1 MALMRKHTCPYCKGE
16 GFVSKK
22 KAGAVVIA
30 RDRKKHNLVMKE
42 VNRRARA
49 RAKQKELAGK

>member
-22 KAGAVVIA
+22 KAGKVVIA
-30 RDRKKHNLVMKE
+30 RDRTKHNLAMRE

-49 RAKQKELAGK
+49 RAKEKALAT